1 MILKK
6 QTVNSRNSASVGR
19 YKQANKQKTHKN
31 KNVKIKDKEK
41 VVHVPK
47 DIRSITYKGTRKQM
61 IDLFMT
67 RCKLLPTQNFI
78 PRKNKKQNSNVGVKN
93 RWNKRKTNTQT
104 IDFNHKISIIK
115 FNVSRLK
122 ATIKIKKIIDCMK

>member
-78 PRKNKKQNSNVGVKN
+78 PRKNKKTKQQCWSEEQMEQKKNKYIDNRLQPQNINN
-93 RWNKRKTNTQT
+93 
-104 IDFNHKISIIK
+104 
-115 FNVSRLK
+115 
-122 ATIKIKKIIDCMK
+122 